1 MAQDDEETT
10 SVAHRHLSDNAHF
23 SASKTSRAPP
33 AYSPPRPS
41 RPLKPILEEE
51 EEHLKRDL
59 RLMSER
65 RAALTRGRSTR
76 LFMSPERGR
85 RAVSMPL

>member
-10 SVAHRHLSDNAHF
+10 SVAHQHLGDNAHS

-51 EEHLKRDL
+51 DEHSKRGL
-59 RLMSER
+59 RLMFER
-65 RAALTRGRSTR
+65 RAALARGRSMR
-76 LFMSPERGR
+76 LSMSPERGR